1 MKFDKLTE
9 AYLKVVNE
17 SNNSLQLPNFLKNKV
32 SELYDLNSN
41 LYAKVVAHEDAAE
54 KMSYLL
60 NGNDWDEAYKWA
72 KKALKT
78 GGALPEGPDDTD
90 RIALII
96 KDFVESPVYR
106 KLRAI

>member
-17 SNNSLQLPNFLKNKV
+17 DNNTLQLPNFLKNKV

-41 LYAKVVAHEDAAE
+41 LYAKVVAHEDAVE

-72 KKALKT
+72 KKALKSP
-78 GGALPEGPDDTD
+78 LPEGPDDTD
-90 RIALII
+90 RIAFII